1 MSSVAESLD
10 RSLKVGHGLA
20 FAERAR
26 CGVTDEMAVTALV
39 RSKEGV
45 EGLLDVFLHIGFYAP
60 PVFGSGGARLA
71 VAGPGR
77 DIAAAKYSDWVR

>member
-1 MSSVAESLD
+1 MSSLAESLKH
-10 RSLKVGHGLA
+10 SLKVGHDLAYEKWAQCGL
-20 FAERAR
+20 
-26 CGVTDEMAVTALV
+26 TDEMAVTALV

-45 EGLLDVFLHIGFYAP
+45 DGLLDVFLHIGFYAP

-77 DIAAAKYSDWVR
+77 DLASAKYSDWAR